1 MINIKVKKDLWQH
14 LAESDKPVVMY
25 GMGNG
30 ADKILAVCEK
40 KGIEIK
46 DFFASDGF
54 VRGHSFHGKKVLSYS
69 ETKEK
74 YGEGN
79 FIVLLSFASSLPEVI
94 DNIKRIANESELY
107 APDVPVCG
115 CDLFDTDYFISHE
128 TEIVEA
134 RKLFAD
140 KQSVKVFDNVI
151 KYKLTGRID
160 YLFDSDS
167 EVDETFREILHA
179 KEFECTADLGAY
191 NGDTA
196 RQLAEYAPKLKKIY
210 AFEPDRRNFRKLSE
224 YAEREE
230 RFEVLPFQLAA
241 WSKQETLTFGAEGNR
256 NSGVGGSTNAVTSK
270 CVTVEGSSLDNIVS
284 QSGDKIDYIKFDV
297 EGAESE
303 AIDGCINTINAH
315 SPALLVS
322 VYHRSEDIFAL
333 SLKIHAL
340 FPDYKLYL
348 RKFRYI
354 PAWDLNLYGVNNGN
368 KKTPSPEGL
377 TVIRN

>member
-1 MINIKVKKDLWQH
+1 MMYEEIKKDLWQY
-14 LAESDKPVVMY
+14 LSEAEKPIVMY

-30 ADKILAVCEK
+30 ADKILAVCET

-54 VRGHSFHGKKVLSYS
+54 VRGHFFHGKKVLSYS

-79 FIVLLSFASSLPEVI
+79 FIVLLSFASSLTDVI
-94 DNIKRIANESELY
+94 DNIKRIAGETELY

-115 CDLFDTDYFISHE
+115 SDLFDMDYFVSHE
-128 TEIVEA
+128 TEIAEV
-134 RKLFAD
+134 RSLLAD
-140 KQSVKVFDNVI
+140 DRSVKVFDNVI
-151 KYKLTGRID
+151 KYKLTGKID

-167 EVDETFREILHA
+167 KVDETFNEILNA
-179 KEFECTADLGAY
+179 KEFKCTADLGAY

-230 RFEVLPFQLAA
+230 RFKVLPFQLAA
-241 WSKQETLTFGAEGNR
+241 WSKEETLTFGAEGNR

-270 CVTVEGSSLDNIVS
+270 CVTVEGNSLDNIVS

-303 AIDGCINTINAH
+303 ALDGCIQTIKAH
-315 SPALLVS
+315 APQLLVS

-333 SLKIHAL
+333 PIKIHKL

-354 PAWDLNLYGVNNGN
+354 PAWDLNLYGV
-368 KKTPSPEGL
+368 K
-377 TVIRN
+377 

>member
-1 MINIKVKKDLWQH
+1 MMYEEIKKDLWQY
-14 LAESDKPVVMY
+14 LAQADKPIVMY

-30 ADKILAVCEK
+30 ADKILAVCET

-54 VRGHSFHGKKVLSYS
+54 VRGHFFHGKKVLSYS

-79 FIVLLSFASSLPEVI
+79 FIVLLSFASSLTDVI
-94 DNIKRIANESELY
+94 DNIKRIAGETELY

-115 CDLFDTDYFISHE
+115 SDLFDMDYFISHE
-128 TEIVEA
+128 TEIAEA
-134 RKLFAD
+134 RTLLAD
-140 KQSVKVFDNVI
+140 DRSVKVFDNVI
-151 KYKLTGRID
+151 KYKLTGKID
-160 YLFDSDS
+160 YLFESDS
-167 EVDETFREILHA
+167 EVDETFNEILNA
-179 KEFECTADLGAY
+179 KEFKCTADLGAY

-196 RQLAEYAPKLKKIY
+196 RQLVEYAPKMKKIY

-230 RFEVLPFQLAA
+230 RFKVLPFQLAA
-241 WSKQETLTFGAEGNR
+241 WSKEETLTFGEEGNR
-256 NSGVGGSTNAVTSK
+256 NSCVGGSTNAVTSK
-270 CVTVEGSSLDNIVS
+270 CVTVEGNSLDNIVAA
-284 QSGDKIDYIKFDV
+284 SGDKIDYIKFDV

-303 AIDGCINTINAH
+303 ALDGCVNTIKAN
-315 SPALLVS
+315 SPRLLVS

-333 SLKIHAL
+333 PIKIHKL

-354 PAWDLNLYGVNNGN
+354 PAWDLNLYGV
-368 KKTPSPEGL
+368 
-377 TVIRN
+377 I